1 MVSGDHGPS
10 VGMDESPVP
19 SHATPRV
26 AACPCGVVLR
36 FERDSVLDHLVAA
49 AQAACVRLA

>member
-19 SHATPRV
+19 SHAAPRV

-36 FERDSVLDHLVAA
+36 IERDSALDHLVAA